1 VLECRQR
8 TIFAD
13 SLTAGLSAKVTAS
26 GAVGTSMFFPDKI
39 SLPTVRQSANKHFA
53 NSSFSPTA
61 IYSKAVGK
69 DLFTDSVL

>member
-1 VLECRQR
+1 VLVNNIVRQHKKFEPKIQKNERALPTAVLECRQR

-39 SLPTVRQSANKHFA
+39 SLPTVR
-53 NSSFSPTA
+53 
-61 IYSKAVGK
+61 
-69 DLFTDSVL
+69 